1 MAKVIVPLTVKEIK
15 EAKPKEKQYR
25 LFDGGGLLLCVYPTG
40 KKVWRL
46 DYKDVNGKR
55 KSYTIGDFTQIS
67 LTEARKIREEL
78 KDKLDGGKT
87 IQLSAQNTFES
98 VFRDWWKRWSQTVS
112 KGMRTGRLFA
122 WKVMCFQ

>member
-1 MAKVIVPLTVKEIK
+1 M
-15 EAKPKEKQYR
+15 
-25 LFDGGGLLLCVYPTG
+25 
-40 KKVWRL
+40 
-46 DYKDVNGKR
+46 NGKH

-122 WKVMCFQ
+122 WKVTCFQ